1 MSVRAP
7 LTVAPARD
15 TFAVPTTILVV
26 DDLEENR
33 MVIRYLFDEAN
44 VRLLEAPD
52 GTTGLAL
59 ARREKPDCILLD
71 LTMPGLSGFEVL
83 EQLEADPGMRE
94 IPVIVMTATD
104 DSLESMERVLQTGA
118 VDYITKPFS
127 PVRVKIRVS
136 GAIER
141 RRLLRQMDDLR
152 TAFTSMLVHDLRAPL
167 TVILAYA
174 EIFEQGLSGTLTD
187 KQMRHL
193 KRMQEAG
200 ERMRMLIGDIMD
212 LSKLEAGKLA
222 LSLQPTDLGALA
234 RDVVERFAAAAEHQ
248 RIGLEVDAD
257 AGAHVVPADPLRV
270 DQVVMNLVTNALKF
284 TPGGGRVVVE
294 VRDDGDHVEVAVSDS
309 GPGIGADELPL
320 LFEKFSQTQTG
331 KAAGRAGSGLGLLI
345 CRQLVEAHGGRI
357 VVQSEP
363 GHGSRFAFRL
373 PRQGA

>member
-15 TFAVPTTILVV
+15 TFAVPTAILVV

-33 MVIRYLFDEAN
+33 MVIRYLFDEPN

-83 EQLEADPGMRE
+83 ERLEADPGMRE

-104 DSLESMERVLQTGA
+104 DNLESMERVLQTGA

-127 PVRVKIRVS
+127 PIRVKIRVS

-174 EIFEQGLSGTLTD
+174 ELFEQGLSGTLTD

-193 KRMQEAG
+193 KRMQDAG
-200 ERMRMLIGDIMD
+200 ERMRALIGDILD

-234 RDVVERFAAAAEHQ
+234 RDVVERFAAAAEQ
-248 RIGLEVDAD
+248 KQISMDVDA
-257 AGAHVVPADPLRV
+257 GPGGHVVPADPLRV

-284 TPGGGRVVVE
+284 TPAGGRIVVE
-294 VRDDGDHVEVAVSDS
+294 VRDDRDHVEVAVTDT

-331 KAAGRAGSGLGLLI
+331 KAAGRTGSGLGLLI
-345 CRQLVEAHGGRI
+345 CRQLIEAHGGHI
-357 VVQSEP
+357 AVQSEP

-373 PRQGA
+373 PRQDA